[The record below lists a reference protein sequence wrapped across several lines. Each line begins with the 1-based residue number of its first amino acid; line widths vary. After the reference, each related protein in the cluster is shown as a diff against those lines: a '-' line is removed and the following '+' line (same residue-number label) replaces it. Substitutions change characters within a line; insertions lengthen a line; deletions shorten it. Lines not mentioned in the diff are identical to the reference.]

1 MRQYEMMVIAH
12 PELVDE
18 GLTKTI
24 ETIGEWITAS
34 EGKVVK
40 IDNWGR
46 RKFAYPIDKLRDGN
60 YILFD
65 VELEPTA
72 IVELERNLR
81 LSEDVL
87 RYLLVRL
94 ED

>member
-1 MRQYEMMVIAH
+1 MERRSNHDVRQYEMM
-12 PELVDE
+12 
-18 GLTKTI
+18 
-24 ETIGEWITAS
+24 
-34 EGKVVK
+34 VVK